1 MTGRKTPADAKEALS
16 MTPLVWASLAL
27 TALFFGAWYGIPMW
41 MTFRRPER
49 HPGFS
54 EARAYLQAKEALA
67 KGESVIT
74 VPADGMT
81 TARRHMTATRAIV
94 PGRHHAG
101 AGLAARRSHPV
112 GAHGDTRVSA

>member
-1 MTGRKTPADAKEALS
+1 

-41 MTFRRPER
+41 MTFKRPER
-49 HPGFS
+49 HPDFS

-67 KGESVIT
+67 RGESVIT
-74 VPADGMT
+74 VPAAGMT
-81 TARRHMTATRAIV
+81 AARRRVTATRAIV

-101 AGLAARRSHPV
+101 AGLAPRRSHPG
-112 GAHGDTRVSA
+112 GAQEDTRVSA